1 MCLEYESG
9 KGERRKVGEEGKKE
23 KGSMWLSGLNGV
35 KLYRVHR
42 RIGLKL
48 DRVDKEKEERK
59 IRQGRL

>member
-1 MCLEYESG
+1 M
-9 KGERRKVGEEGKKE
+9 
-23 KGSMWLSGLNGV
+23 SGLNGV